1 MMMDDDV
8 GRTLRQLPRA
18 EASPRFKSDGLPAMR
33 GRRRPRIVWRLL
45 AATAM
50 LLVLVA
56 GTYGASLHRQRQR
69 VREVRA
75 QLPQLRSEI
84 HRVKAIADEVH
95 PVAVFENGDT
105 RVIVA
110 NRHSQPIYY

>member
-1 MMMDDDV
+1 M
-8 GRTLRQLPRA
+8 L
-18 EASPRFKSDGLPAMR
+18 
-33 GRRRPRIVWRLL
+33 WRLL

-50 LLVLVA
+50 LLILVA

-69 VREVRA
+69 IREVRA
-75 QLPQLRSEI
+75 QLPQIRSEI
-84 HRVKAIADEVH
+84 YQVKAIADEVK

-110 NRHSQPIYY
+110 NRQSQPIYY